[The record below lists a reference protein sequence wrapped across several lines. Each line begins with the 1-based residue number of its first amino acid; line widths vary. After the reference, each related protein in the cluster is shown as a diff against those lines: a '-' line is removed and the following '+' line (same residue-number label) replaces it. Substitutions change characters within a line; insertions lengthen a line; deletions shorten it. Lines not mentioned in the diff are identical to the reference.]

1 MGESVRALVGA
12 HRRGADDAAAA
23 RERVFTCQ
31 FADSFTGRVIPGF
44 AYAELYRPFNATRG
58 FSLKADGTKDWHW
71 LSGHP
76 YVLLNV
82 PDLPLMIQ
90 WRPWHERTL
99 VALTYAVH
107 R

>member
-1 MGESVRALVGA
+1 MNLYAHWLALIAVEPATLPPRASGFSC
-12 HRRGADDAAAA
+12 R
-23 RERVFTCQ
+23 

-44 AYAELYRPFNATRG
+44 AYAEFYRPFNATRG

-82 PDLPLMIQ
+82 PDLPLTIQ
-90 WRPWHERTL
+90 TRPWHERTL
-99 VALTYAVH
+99 VALTYAAH